1 MTDPI
6 QDAFNK
12 ILVPGKAWSPI
23 EQLEEAKGL
32 LRQAKMEME
41 KLRMSAEVEIEKLR
55 LSVDGE
61 RRVKLQYKNEAEAL
75 MEVNASLHRKLLN
88 KPDWK
93 LVLWLGGCI
102 GCIVG
107 SCVTLFFL

>member
-6 QDAFNK
+6 NKAFLAASETARASAESMANRSPDKYTQLAEAQD
-12 ILVPGKAWSPI
+12 
-23 EQLEEAKGL
+23 L
-32 LRQAKMEME
+32 LRQAK
-41 KLRMSAEVEIEKLR
+41 VEIEKLR
-55 LSVDGE
+55 MSVDGE